1 MANTF
6 EIAMI
11 LTSAALVSFLYTKI
25 VQYIIERWYRSS
37 KRDIS
42 FGDLKALQKLEKN
55 LEYIM
60 VLYFFCTIFFN
71 LTLIVLVSYYIDIN
85 F

>member
-1 MANTF
+1 MTNTF

-25 VQYIIERWYRSS
+25 IQYIIERWYKSS
-37 KRDIS
+37 KNSIS

-55 LEYIM
+55 LKCIM
-60 VLYFFCTIFFN
+60 TLYFFCTIFFN
-71 LTLIVLVSYYIDIN
+71 LALIVLVSYYIDIN